1 VAFKIIIDMILTVAQ
16 THPHKGDI
24 LKNIKQHKRLIDL
37 AVSYKADTII
47 FPELSLTGY
56 EPELAKTL
64 AMSADD
70 NQLDCFQDISND
82 KNITIGVGI
91 PLNTVHRTP
100 LESEGITISMVIFRP
115 HKSRQVYSKKYLHS
129 SEMPFFVDGQN
140 ETTFI
145 EGTKT
150 ALAICYE
157 LSVPQHAED
166 AAKNGAEYYIASV
179 VEDTIDKAIG
189 KLSATAAKH
198 KMTVLMANAVGQ
210 TGAYLCDGK
219 SSVWDNEGKL
229 IGQLDTMHEGLLV
242 FNTETKKIVR
252 VLLKKE

>member
-1 VAFKIIIDMILTVAQ
+1 MILTVAQ

-24 LKNIKQHKRLIDL
+24 LKNIKQHKRLIDIAL
-37 AVSYKADTII
+37 SYNADTII

-64 AMSADD
+64 AMFADD
-70 NQLDCFQDISND
+70 SQLDCFQDISKN

-91 PLNTVHRTP
+91 PLNT
-100 LESEGITISMVIFRP
+100 EGGVNISMVIFKP
-115 HKSRQVYSKKYLHS
+115 YKSRQVYSKKYLHA
-129 SEMPFFVDGQN
+129 SEMPFFVGGQN

-166 AAKNGAEYYIASV
+166 AFKNGAEYYIASV

-189 KLSATAAKH
+189 KLSATAAKY
-198 KMTVLMANAVGQ
+198 KMTVLLANAVGQ

-219 SSVWDNEGKL
+219 SSVWNNEGKL
-229 IGQLDTMHEGLLV
+229 LGQLDTTHEGVLV

-252 VLLKKE
+252 VMLKNEPRI

>member
-1 VAFKIIIDMILTVAQ
+1 MILTVAQ

-24 LKNIKQHKRLIDL
+24 LKNIKQHKRLIDI
-37 AVSYKADTII
+37 AVSYNADTII

-64 AMSADD
+64 AMSASDK
-70 NQLDCFQDISND
+70 QLDCFQDISNA

-91 PLNTVHRTP
+91 PINT
-100 LESEGITISMVIFRP
+100 EGAICISMVLFKP
-115 HKSRQVYSKKYLHS
+115 NKSRQVYFKKYLHS
-129 SEMPFFVDGQN
+129 SEMPFFVGGQN

-166 AAKNGAEYYIASV
+166 ASKNGAEYYIASV
-179 VEDTIDKAIG
+179 VEDTIDKAIV
-189 KLSATAAKH
+189 KLSATAAKY

-210 TGAYLCDGK
+210 TGTYLCDGK

-229 IGQLDTMHEGLLV
+229 LGQLDTTHEGVLV

-252 VLLKKE
+252 VMLKNE

>member
-1 VAFKIIIDMILTVAQ
+1 MILAVAQ
-16 THPHKGDI
+16 TKPIKADI
-24 LKNIKQHKRLIDL
+24 LKNIKQHKQLIDI
-37 AVSYKADTII
+37 AVSYNADTII

-64 AMSADD
+64 AMSVDD
-70 NQLDCFQDISND
+70 SQLDCFQDISND
-82 KNITIGVGI
+82 KKITIGVGV
-91 PLNTVHRTP
+91 PLNT
-100 LESEGITISMVIFRP
+100 EGGICISMVIFHP
-115 HKSRQVYSKKYLHS
+115 HKPRQVYAKKYLHS
-129 SEMPFFVDGQN
+129 SETPFFVAGQN

-179 VEDTIDKAIG
+179 VEDGVDKVIG
-189 KLSATAAKH
+189 KLSATAAQY

-210 TGAYLCDGK
+210 TGAYLCEGK

-229 IGQLDTMHEGLLV
+229 LGQLDTTHEGVLV

-252 VLLKKE
+252 ITC

>member
-1 VAFKIIIDMILTVAQ
+1 MILTVAQ
-16 THPHKGDI
+16 THPHKGST
-24 LKNIKQHKRLIDL
+24 LKNIKQHKRLIDI
-37 AVSYKADTII
+37 AISYNADTII

-64 AMSADD
+64 AMTADD
-70 NQLDCFQDISND
+70 SQLDCFQDISDD

-91 PLNTVHRTP
+91 PLNTDGTSRN
-100 LESEGITISMVIFRP
+100 SREGGISISMVIFKP

-129 SEMPFFVDGQN
+129 SEMPFFIGGEN

-166 AAKNGAEYYIASV
+166 AFKNGAEYYIASV

-189 KLSATAAKH
+189 KLSATAAKY

-229 IGQLDTMHEGLLV
+229 LGQLDTTHEGVLV

-252 VLLKKE
+252 VRLKNE

>member
-1 VAFKIIIDMILTVAQ
+1 MMLTVAQ
-16 THPHKGDI
+16 THLHKGDI
-24 LKNIKQHKRLIDL
+24 LKNIKQHKRLIDI

-64 AMSADD
+64 AMSANDS
-70 NQLDCFQDISND
+70 QLDCFQDISND

-91 PLNTVHRTP
+91 PLNT
-100 LESEGITISMVIFRP
+100 EGGICISMVIFKP

-129 SEMPFFVDGQN
+129 SEMPFFVGGDN

-166 AAKNGAEYYIASV
+166 AFKNGAEYYIASV

-189 KLSATAAKH
+189 KLSATAAKY
-198 KMTVLMANAVGQ
+198 KMTVLLSNAVGQ

-229 IGQLDTMHEGLLV
+229 LGQLDTTHEGLLV

-252 VLLKKE
+252 VLFTNKPQITQI